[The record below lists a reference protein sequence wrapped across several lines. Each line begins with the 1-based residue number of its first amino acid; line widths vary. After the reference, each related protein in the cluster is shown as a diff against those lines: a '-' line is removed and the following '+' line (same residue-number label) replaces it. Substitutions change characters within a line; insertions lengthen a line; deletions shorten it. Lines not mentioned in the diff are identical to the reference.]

1 MTVAATQLV
10 PLWQIKVQGM
20 TDGWWMAAQAA
31 TGSNPYAAAWFSYY
45 DDPRF
50 DNVDLTLP
58 TSQTILAGLVSTA
71 LMTQAQSNNITAM
84 SSATIPKYG
93 PVLWGDVTLARQSLG
108 LE

>member
-1 MTVAATQLV
+1 MRSATPGARRSSGSTSANSASAISTQS
-10 PLWQIKVQGM
+10 
-20 TDGWWMAAQAA
+20 A